1 MENKR
6 HLSRPAVFQLH
17 IQEYRIRDLIFTK
30 GVKMKLDNKTV
41 LVFGTGLSGISAVG
55 FLQDITDNII
65 VYDTND
71 KLEAEVVREKL
82 PQKFSGEIILGD
94 LSEEYI
100 NKLDL
105 VVLSPGVPTDLP
117 VVNRMRDK
125 KVPVWGEVELAY
137 YKAQGKIA
145 AITGTNGKTTT
156 TSLVGDIMKTFY
168 QEVFVVGNIGIPYTD
183 ISVKTTEDS
192 VTVIEMSS
200 FQLETIVD
208 FKPHVSAILN
218 ITPDHLNRHHTMENY
233 IAAKLNIT
241 KNQNEEDVCILNYE
255 DEVLREAGKNLKTN
269 VMYFSSLRKLDKG
282 IYMEGD
288 NIIYNDGST
297 PQVIVD
303 VTQMNIFG
311 RHNYENAMAAIG
323 IAVFLQVPYECINK
337 AVRNFVAVEHRIE
350 FVTTKNGV
358 KYFNDSK
365 GTNPDASIKAIESMP
380 SPTCLIAGGYDKGSE
395 YDEWV
400 EAFGGKI
407 KALVLIGQT
416 KEKIEAT
423 ARKHGFTDIYSTET
437 LKEAVEVCYKLSQE
451 GDCVL
456 LSPACASWDM
466 FPNYEERGSLF
477 KEYVRNLQ

>member
-1 MENKR
+1 
-6 HLSRPAVFQLH
+6 
-17 IQEYRIRDLIFTK
+17 
-30 GVKMKLDNKTV
+30 MKLDNKTV
-41 LVFGTGLSGISAVG
+41 LIFGTGLSGISAVG
-55 FLQDITDNII
+55 FLQGITESII
-65 VYDTND
+65 IYDTNE
-71 KLEAEVVREKL
+71 KLEAAAVREKL
-82 PQKFSGEIILGD
+82 PRNFSGEIILGD
-94 LSEEYI
+94 LPEEYFGKI
-100 NKLDL
+100 ELA
-105 VVLSPGVPTDLP
+105 VLSPGVPTDLP
-117 VVNRMRDK
+117 VVDRMRDRNI
-125 KVPVWGEVELAY
+125 PIWGEIELAY
-137 YKAQGKIA
+137 YKAQGRIA

-168 QEVFVVGNIGIPYTD
+168 QEVFVVGNIGIPFTD
-183 ISVKTTEDS
+183 ISGKTTKDS

-208 FKPHVSAILN
+208 FKPQVSAILN

-233 IAAKLNIT
+233 IAAKLAIT
-241 KNQNEEDVCILNYE
+241 KNQKEEDICILNYE
-255 DEVLREAGKNLKTN
+255 DEVLREAGKTLKTN

-282 IYMEGD
+282 IYLEGD
-288 NIIYNDGST
+288 TIVYNDGGAPRT
-297 PQVIVD
+297 IVD

-323 IAVFLQVPYECINK
+323 IAISLQVPIECINK
-337 AVRNFVAVEHRIE
+337 AVREFVAVEHRIE

-358 KYFNDSK
+358 KYYNDSK

-380 SPTCLIAGGYDKGSE
+380 SSTCLIAGGYDKGSE

-416 KEKIEAT
+416 KEKIAET
-423 ARKHGFTDIYSTET
+423 AEKHGFTKVYRAET
-437 LKEAVEVCYKLSQE
+437 LKEAVEVCYRLSQE

-466 FPNYEERGSLF
+466 FPNYEERGRLF
-477 KEYVRNLQ
+477 KEYVRNL

>member
-1 MENKR
+1 MRLN
-6 HLSRPAVFQLH
+6 
-17 IQEYRIRDLIFTK
+17 
-30 GVKMKLDNKTV
+30 NKTV
-41 LVFGTGLSGISAVG
+41 LVFGTGLSGISAVR
-55 FLQDITDNII
+55 FLQDITDSII
-65 VYDTND
+65 VYDTNER
-71 KLEAEVVREKL
+71 LEEGTIREKL
-82 PQKFSGEIILGD
+82 PQAFSGEIILGD
-94 LSEEYI
+94 LSEES
-100 NKLDL
+100 LDRIDL
-105 VVLSPGVPTDLP
+105 AVLSPGVPTDLP
-117 VVNRMRDK
+117 VVDKMRERNI
-125 KVPVWGEVELAY
+125 PIWGEIELAY
-137 YKAQGKIA
+137 YKSQGMIA

-168 QEVFVVGNIGIPYTD
+168 REVFVVGNIGIPYTD
-183 ISVKTTEDS
+183 ISGKTTKDS

-241 KNQNEEDVCILNYE
+241 KNQNEEDICILNYE
-255 DEVLREAGKNLKTN
+255 DEVLREAGKQLKTN
-269 VMYFSSLRKLDKG
+269 VLYFSSLRKLDKG
-282 IYMEGD
+282 IYLEGD
-288 NIIYNDGST
+288 NIFYSDGNT
-297 PQVIVD
+297 TRNIVN

-311 RHNYENAMAAIG
+311 RHNYENTMAAIG
-323 IAVFLQVPYECINK
+323 IAISLHVPDECINK
-337 AVRNFVAVEHRIE
+337 AVRDFVAVEHRIE

-358 KYFNDSK
+358 KYYNDSK

-416 KEKIEAT
+416 KGKIEET
-423 ARKHGFTDIYSTET
+423 ARRHGFIEIYKAET
-437 LKEAVEVCYKLSQE
+437 LKEAVEVCFNLSQE
-451 GDCVL
+451 GECVL

-466 FPNYEERGSLF
+466 FPNYEERGRLF
-477 KEYVRNLQ
+477 KEYVRNL